1 MSAAR
6 GVPAM
11 RGQILRFLAV
21 GGIKTATTTLL
32 FYLLAAVLPP
42 RLAFTLVYVAGLTL
56 VALATPRYVFGV
68 RAGLRRLTLLL
79 GWYAAIYFVGLVVV
93 SWLESVSD
101 SRALL
106 ALGTIAVTAPLGF
119 AGARFLLR
127 RPSVEASVPA
137 GPA

>member
-1 MSAAR
+1 M
-6 GVPAM
+6 
-11 RGQILRFLAV
+11 
-21 GGIKTATTTLL
+21 
-32 FYLLAAVLPP
+32 
-42 RLAFTLVYVAGLTL
+42 
-56 VALATPRYVFGV
+56 
-68 RAGLRRLTLLL
+68 RAGLRKLTLLL

-127 RPSVEASVPA
+127 RPGVEPSVPA
-137 GPA
+137 RPA